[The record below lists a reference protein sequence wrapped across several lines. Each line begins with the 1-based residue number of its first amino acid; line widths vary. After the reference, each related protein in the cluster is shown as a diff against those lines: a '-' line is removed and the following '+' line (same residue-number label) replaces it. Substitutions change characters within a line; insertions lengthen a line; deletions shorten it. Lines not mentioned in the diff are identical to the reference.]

1 MIDSLELAKRQ
12 AVIFDRGPMYNEFVH
27 DHVIREPWN
36 AYSSLFF
43 FLPIVFWLWFL
54 RGTYRD
60 HRFLVALL
68 PLLFLNGLGST
79 LFHAF
84 RSSNFFLFLDWLP
97 AALMSLSLSI
107 FFWTRIVRKIY
118 LAVGV
123 VLGFYAIG
131 IGAVLILREIVH
143 ISSPSVGYFFSGA
156 AFLIPVII
164 DLFRHRW
171 RFAGWYATSL
181 GFLLISLAFRILD
194 YPTPNPFPWL
204 PQGTHFLWH
213 VFSSFAVFTL
223 GMYVYLSTNAAR
235 LQKVRDGV

>member
-12 AVIFDRGPMYNEFVH
+12 AVIFDRGPMYNEFAH

-43 FLPIVFWLWFL
+43 FIPVIFWLWYL
-54 RGTYRD
+54 RGSYRK
-60 HRFLVALL
+60 HGFLVALL

-84 RSSNFFLFLDWLP
+84 RSSNAFLILDWLP
-97 AALMSLSLSI
+97 AALMSFSLSV
-107 FFWTRIVRKIY
+107 FFWHRVVRRLW
-118 LAVGV
+118 LAFLV
-123 VLGFYAIG
+123 VFGFYSVG
-131 IGAVLILREIVH
+131 ITAVMLLKSVVH

-156 AFLIPVII
+156 AFLVPVII

-171 RFAGWYATSL
+171 RHAGWYVSSL
-181 GFLLISLAFRILD
+181 LLLLLSLTCRVLD
-194 YPTPNPFPWL
+194 YPTPNPFPWM

-223 GMYVYLSTNAAR
+223 GFYVYLTTNDRAR
-235 LQKVRDGV
+235 GRDV